1 MNYLHTIFGIL
12 LLAVAMTGIT
22 ACSSDDDDTNF
33 STPQYES
40 VSAYYEVTSH
50 NSDIK
55 SVELTSSGNY
65 IVIRDNA
72 SSRQAYFFSRFV
84 IAPDEDE
91 TRATTYQNIIKGRFT
106 KISDTE
112 FELEGFGRIV
122 ITGNAD
128 NAMSLEITPEDGQ
141 TYTLT
146 AAKKTQNPD
155 SQKTSWLCRT
165 WDISGFAM
173 KIEMTKG
180 GNTVTVID
188 GKYSMDDEQRL
199 KQDIVAGLKT
209 LFQTFF
215 PEEYERDREGA
226 DATAENAVKD
236 INITGENSPL
246 QIIFTKAGTYMVLY
260 KGEKLAVATWAWDD
274 EEKGILRYSWDYS
287 NMGKDKGSWSTK
299 YGTAEV
305 SFSSHQLVL
314 KEEGNSDVLS
324 EYVGDF
330 SVYKSISWL
339 LEEEQ

>member
-112 FELEGFGRIV
+112 FELEGFVNKNKERINSHGRTQKDTEKV
-122 ITGNAD
+122 IR
-128 NAMSLEITPEDGQ
+128 E
-141 TYTLT
+141 
-146 AAKKTQNPD
+146 NPCH
-155 SQKTSWLCRT
+155 S
-165 WDISGFAM
+165 
-173 KIEMTKG
+173 
-180 GNTVTVID
+180 
-188 GKYSMDDEQRL
+188 
-199 KQDIVAGLKT
+199 
-209 LFQTFF
+209 
-215 PEEYERDREGA
+215 
-226 DATAENAVKD
+226 DA
-236 INITGENSPL
+236 
-246 QIIFTKAGTYMVLY
+246 
-260 KGEKLAVATWAWDD
+260 
-274 EEKGILRYSWDYS
+274 
-287 NMGKDKGSWSTK
+287 KDK
-299 YGTAEV
+299 
-305 SFSSHQLVL
+305 
-314 KEEGNSDVLS
+314 S
-324 EYVGDF
+324 ED
-330 SVYKSISWL
+330 
-339 LEEEQ
+339 EDD